1 METKSLDFLVIS
13 ISSKKNIS
21 SYENNHSFVML
32 EYFGHCAM
40 AGRLGK
46 QILRNTGKC
55 HGQPKLIYATL
66 YIFCT
71 AKIQFFAQ
79 DLEYFIMS
87 LFFDKPPGNFVY
99 ECQDVRTF

>member
-1 METKSLDFLVIS
+1 
-13 ISSKKNIS
+13 
-21 SYENNHSFVML
+21 
-32 EYFGHCAM
+32 M

-55 HGQPKLIYATL
+55 HGQPKPVYMSP
-66 YIFCT
+66 YILCT

-79 DLEYFIMS
+79 DLDHFTMS